1 MYIGS
6 EGEAKNVLSRPT
18 EPIINGNEAEM
29 KARVFISTER
39 TSYIVFSYIN
49 GNEAEMKARVFISTE
64 RTSYIVFSYINGN
77 DGEMEACLHFNRVN
91 HLYLSN
97 ILYLAI

>member
-1 MYIGS
+1 
-6 EGEAKNVLSRPT
+6 
-18 EPIINGNEAEM
+18 M
-29 KARVFISTER
+29 KARVFISTD
-39 TSYIVFSYIN
+39 
-49 GNEAEMKARVFISTE
+49 

-77 DGEMEACLHFNRVN
+77 DGEMEACLHFSRVN